1 MNQYSE
7 IKVYKTLLELSENM
21 DDEIESIYEDAK
33 EAGYEL
39 NIKTSEEIE
48 WEESEIEGFSEF
60 PVVTQTLR
68 LFIKDTLVAEWERRY
83 GIECIDYTHTGLGG
97 NWEPLRLDNEDGYE
111 IEEMLEYVGIEIPL
125 PDVPEPKSVDVSEE

>member
-39 NIKTSEEIE
+39 NLKISEETE

-83 GIECIDYTHTGLGG
+83 GIEYIDYTHSGLEG
-97 NWEPLRLDNEDGYE
+97 NWESLRLDNEEGYE
-111 IEEMLEYVGIEIPL
+111 IEEMLECVGIEIPL